1 MAMLWTGGTSA
12 PDTLKGM
19 GHFNHFCTFVSTQA
33 QARYPT
39 TSISGRATHN
49 TARRSEAAA

>member
-1 MAMLWTGGTSA
+1 MLWTGGTSA